1 MAVSTE
7 LLDALGWTPPP
18 PSGEAVRGARES
30 VSGLRGI
37 RLSANA
43 RRERIRDLRR
53 RMADLVLALERAEA
67 EARLTEPDDS
77 GFAPPRNRV
86 SVGVISKLWTG
97 LKDTTH
103 MLMFAGWMGGFSP
116 EPAPEPPPM
125 QPPTTEQMDP
135 GALYGAWMDV
145 LDSTAL
151 RSQLDDDFLFDMLER
166 REAQADEDPYIQFWV
181 GIRDQDADM
190 IYEAM
195 ERGARPDRSL
205 RSVVEEWLY
214 R

>member
-1 MAVSTE
+1 
-7 LLDALGWTPPP
+7 
-18 PSGEAVRGARES
+18 
-30 VSGLRGI
+30 
-37 RLSANA
+37 
-43 RRERIRDLRR
+43 
-53 RMADLVLALERAEA
+53 
-67 EARLTEPDDS
+67 
-77 GFAPPRNRV
+77 
-86 SVGVISKLWTG
+86 
-97 LKDTTH
+97 
-103 MLMFAGWMGGFSP
+103 
-116 EPAPEPPPM
+116 M